1 MGDFE
6 EKLNAILSSPEAMA
20 QVASLAQSLGQQ
32 SGEAPPQKPSAPE
45 SVPQAPPTPPASADG
60 LSGLLGSLDPS
71 MMQKLLPLLG
81 ELNSQHTSERE
92 QLLYAL
98 RPFLK
103 ESRRDKI
110 DKALQVARLIHLGKR
125 FLGSLGE

>member
-1 MGDFE
+1 MSDFE

-20 QVASLAQSLGQQ
+20 QVASLAQSIGQQ
-32 SGEAPPQKPSAPE
+32 TAGEPPSPPEGGNGDSASRQPVAP
-45 SVPQAPPTPPASADG
+45 ADG
-60 LSGLLGSLDPS
+60 LGSLLGSLDPS
-71 MMQKLLPLLG
+71 MVQKLLPLLS
-81 ELNSQHTSERE
+81 EANSQRSSQRE

-103 ESRRDKI
+103 ESRREKV

-125 FLGSLGE
+125 FLGTLGE

>member
-1 MGDFE
+1 MGEFE
-6 EKLNAILSSPEAMA
+6 EKLNAILSNPEAMA

-32 SGEAPPQKPSAPE
+32 QSQEPQPAPPPSSGPE
-45 SVPQAPPTPPASADG
+45 SG
-60 LSGLLGSLDPS
+60 FGLDPALL
-71 MMQKLLPLLG
+71 QKVLPLLT
-81 ELNSQHTSERE
+81 ELNDNKASERE

-110 DKALQVARLIHLGKR
+110 DQALRAARVLHLGKR
-125 FLGSLGE
+125 FLGRLGE